1 MYTQDELLLFT
12 NWTLIWPLAELTVTL
27 VPSSCWIISLMTSS
41 VEPLAVLILTSPDK
55 EIIVPLIDEL
65 APEREILPE
74 EIP

>member
-1 MYTQDELLLFT
+1 
-12 NWTLIWPLAELTVTL
+12 
-27 VPSSCWIISLMTSS
+27 MTSS
-41 VEPLAVLILTSPDK
+41 VEPLTVLILISPDK